1 MELIFFTPM
10 VGVTLL
16 FLLFETGTYKH
27 EINLAISLFIFTV
40 CTIFIQL
47 GFINATLKLS
57 LAGYTYLVLTSIFR
71 KRKRDEKKCKN
82 NNDDD

>member
-57 LAGYTYLVLTSIFR
+57 LTGYTFLVIRSIFKER
-71 KRKRDEKKCKN
+71 KKYGKKCKK
-82 NNDDD
+82 DDDD